1 MQKPGEAID
10 TFIEDLHRLAEDC
23 DYGALKDEL
32 IRDRIEVFVADD
44 DLSDDLQTRANL
56 TLAEAVQEL
65 VTPKLAR
72 TRTSTLQS

>member
-44 DLSDDLQTRANL
+44 DLQTRANL